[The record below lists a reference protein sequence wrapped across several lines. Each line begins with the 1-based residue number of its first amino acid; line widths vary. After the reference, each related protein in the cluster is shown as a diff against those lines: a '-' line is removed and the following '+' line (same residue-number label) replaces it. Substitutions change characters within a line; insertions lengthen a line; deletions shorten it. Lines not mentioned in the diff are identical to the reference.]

1 MFGISLGKLI
11 VLIIILMVVW
21 KGFKYIGRLQRIETG
36 KRKPTER
43 TMSERL
49 RRMAR
54 GRKNGQKNGRK
65 ENQANRY
72 NQANDD
78 IDIIEDTEECPTCHA
93 FISVSA
99 QGNCNKPNCPY

>member
-21 KGFKYIGRLQRIETG
+21 KGFKYIGRLQRIDMG

-54 GRKNGQKNGRK
+54 GGNS
-65 ENQANRY
+65 NQRNRF
-72 NQANDD
+72 NQTNKTNHDNDD
-78 IDIIEDTEECPTCHA
+78 LDIVEDTEECPNCHA

-99 QGNCNKPNCPY
+99 QDSCNKPNCPY